1 MTFQSSFPSS
11 IARIGSPTFT
21 YGDNTMGQVMIT
33 REIDGTLRTTAVSF
47 SMLVEVAQTFSNEGE
62 NYQEHTQLN
71 FSGLNNPEGFPVAAK
86 EVVTFVAAYTRHCA
100 VAAAKLTLD
109 YLKESSDSALMDS
122 FPKGK
127 LIDFLY
133 DHQRPQRLT
142 LTKA

>member
-47 SMLVEVAQTFSNEGE
+47 SMLVELAQTFSNEGD
-62 NYQEHTQLN
+62 NYQENTQLH

-86 EVVTFVAAYTRHCA
+86 EVVTFVAAYTRHRA

-109 YLKESSDSALMDS
+109 YLKESSDSALMDN
-122 FPKGK
+122 FPKGG

-133 DHQRPQRLT
+133 DHQHPQRLP
-142 LTKA
+142 LKKA